1 MDRVPFDDHHV
12 YRPSEMRRL
21 AQQFLA
27 AKADA
32 ALTTEKD
39 AINFCEGC
47 SALMAPLPIY
57 WLKIRAEMDRET
69 EFLGFLEECLVPTSG
84 DAKVRHA

>member
-1 MDRVPFDDHHV
+1 MPFDDHHV

-27 AKADA
+27 AKAEA

-39 AINFCEGC
+39 AINIGF
-47 SALMAPLPIY
+47 PVDNIY
-57 WLKIRAEMDRET
+57 WLEVAMEVEKMDE
-69 EFLGFLEECLVPTSG
+69 LVELIGNSVRHRVNDIVG
-84 DAKVRHA
+84 RDAKAER